1 VQPCE
6 LYGSIKSPKQQLFV
20 AAAALAYLTGDNGYR
35 ADADSKWLEPYA
47 FTFFYNWNNVWP
59 QGIAALASAPDMP
72 GAARTKGFYMSL
84 LRSGVKY
91 YSECS
96 NTGRSGT
103 FCRYVSLLH
112 LPLAEC
118 ALFAAR

>member
-1 VQPCE
+1 

-20 AAAALAYLTGDNGYR
+20 AAAALAYLTGDGGYR

-47 FTFFYNWNNVWP
+47 FMFFNNWNNVWP
-59 QGIAALASAPDMP
+59 QGVAALAAASDIP
-72 GAARTKGFYMSL
+72 GAGRSRSFYQGL

-96 NTGRSGT
+96 NGGKSGT
-103 FCRYVSLLH
+103 FCRCV
-112 LPLAEC
+112 
-118 ALFAAR
+118 